1 MSKVKSKSQNLKV
14 FFLGSGLFAAKIIE
28 ELAKQ
33 KFQLD
38 GVLGLS
44 DKKAGRGQKN
54 LELPVKLAVNKS
66 NYFFN
71 EFSSK
76 EEFSNILESSQPDVV
91 VVADF
96 GWIISDNDLKKAK
109 KVFLNIHPSLLPK
122 YRGPSPIQSAIFNGD
137 QSTGVTLMEID
148 QEIDHGSIIAQE
160 FVKISATETTE
171 TLILKTALTG
181 ANLLIDNLSK
191 YSKGF
196 LTPTDQDHQR
206 ATFCQIIKKADGI
219 INWSKSA
226 IEIDRQVRALN
237 IWPKA
242 STTFRNKH
250 LIIHS
255 GHIVGDQYVPDL
267 VQLEGR
273 KIISWQEF
281 LNGQRISELQ
291 ALSELTAKM

>member
-1 MSKVKSKSQNLKV
+1 MKNIKNKI
-14 FFLGSGLFAAKIIE
+14 FFLGTGPFAAAIIE

-33 KFQLD
+33 KFKMN

-54 LELPVKLAVNKS
+54 LELPIKSAVAKTDYN
-66 NYFFN
+66 FI

-96 GWIISDNDLKKAK
+96 GWIISDYDLRKAK
-109 KVFLNIHPSLLPK
+109 KAFLNIHPSLLPK

-137 QSTGVTLMEID
+137 SSTGVTLIELDEQM
-148 QEIDHGSIIAQE
+148 DHGPILAQE
-160 FVKISATETTE
+160 FLDIAKDETSESLIS
-171 TLILKTALTG
+171 KTASIG
-181 ANLLIDNLSK
+181 AKLLIKNLPK
-191 YSKGF
+191 YLDGS
-196 LTPTDQDHQR
+196 LLPTDQDHKI
-206 ATFCQIIKKADGI
+206 ATFCQIIKKTDGI

-242 STTFRNKH
+242 FTNFRQKY

-255 GHIVGDQYVPDL
+255 GHIVDNKYIPDF

-273 KIISWQEF
+273 KTISWLEF
-281 LNGQRISELQ
+281 LNGQRLNQKQ
-291 ALSELTAKM
+291 ALKELTS